1 MEYRS
6 GIGYDIHRLVEDRK
20 LFLGGVEIPF
30 IKGLFGH
37 SDADV
42 LMHAVADAL
51 LGAISAGDIGE
62 HFPDSDPEYA
72 DITGVELLKRTY
84 EIVKEKKF
92 LVNNI
97 DAVVIAEEPKILPF
111 KKKMQERIA
120 GVLEIEAE
128 RVSIKGKTSEKLG
141 EIGQQQ
147 AIASFA
153 IASLVKGK

>member
-6 GIGYDIHRLVEDRK
+6 GIGYDIHRLVADRK

-42 LMHAVADAL
+42 LMHAIADAL
-51 LGAISAGDIGE
+51 LGAISEGDIGE
-62 HFPDSDPEYA
+62 HFPDTDPEYA
-72 DITGVELLKRTY
+72 NITGVELLERTY
-84 EIVKEKKF
+84 EIVKGKKF
-92 LVNNI
+92 LINNI
-97 DAVVIAEEPKILPF
+97 DAIVIAEEPKILPF
-111 KKKMQERIA
+111 KKQMQERIA
-120 GVLEIEAE
+120 GVLEIGVE

>member
-30 IKGLFGH
+30 FKGLFGH

-72 DITGVELLKRTY
+72 DMTGLELLKRTY
-84 EIVKEKKF
+84 KIVKGKKF
-92 LVNNI
+92 VVNNI

-111 KKKMQERIA
+111 KKQMQERIA
-120 GVLEIEAE
+120 GVLEIEVE

>member
-6 GIGYDIHRLVEDRK
+6 GIGYDIHRLVEGRK

-30 IKGLFGH
+30 IKGLLGH

-62 HFPDSDPEYA
+62 HFPDTDPEYA
-72 DITGVELLKRTY
+72 DITGVELLKKTY

-111 KKKMQERIA
+111 KKQMQGRIA
-120 GVLEIEAE
+120 GVLEIDLD

-141 EIGQQQ
+141 EIGQQE